1 MEAAGLPPALER
13 STFFF
18 SSPVFLGGGGGGGG
32 DASPAKCLRE
42 ETMNASLNLSGADLD
57 PQRVAQLQHRSVK
70 VSVIIVLGV
79 MITLGNIAVL
89 LVITSSVAGW
99 SRSSRYFLL
108 SLTAAD
114 SAFGL
119 LVMPLNLW
127 VSLLKDYTDG
137 PDQLCHV
144 VAFCNA
150 TVYSTC
156 MYTLAAISLER
167 YVAVL
172 YPLKYSSM
180 MTRRRTLLLIA
191 FSWCFPPCLLAPIC
205 FPDGIIQVHFSTASL
220 VCNPS
225 YSTNVGYSLS
235 LACVIFF
242 PCSAVMTY
250 ANLRVWCAARR
261 QSRKLRR
268 LERAHRRR
276 HNVASRVLVPVM
288 AAYFT
293 CWTPCMAAMIYNALS
308 GSSVPEWLEF
318 VVVWLPTSNG
328 FLNCI
333 FYFWINKSFR
343 QKFHLIMHRLA
354 LTLCPALVDTLGC
367 CRPSE
372 VPFGSGFLYY
382 DNGVHE
388 RSSSVSSTCT
398 LTTLA

>member
-1 MEAAGLPPALER
+1 
-13 STFFF
+13 
-18 SSPVFLGGGGGGGG
+18 
-32 DASPAKCLRE
+32 
-42 ETMNASLNLSGADLD
+42 MNESLNLSSSDFD
-57 PQRVAQLQHRSVK
+57 PQTSTYLHNRSVK
-70 VSVIIVLGV
+70 VSVIILLGV
-79 MITLGNIAVL
+79 MITLGNMAVL

-114 SAFGL
+114 SAFGM
-119 LVMPLNLW
+119 LVMPLNLL
-127 VSLLKDYTDG
+127 VSLLKDYTAG
-137 PDQLCHV
+137 PDQLCHL

-150 TVYSTC
+150 TVCSTC

-172 YPLKYSSM
+172 FPLKYSSM

-191 FSWCFPPCLLAPIC
+191 FSWGFPPCLLAPII
-205 FPDGIIQVHFSTASL
+205 FPDGIIKVHFSTASL

-225 YSTNVGYSLS
+225 YSSNMGYSLS
-235 LACVIFF
+235 LAGLIFF

-250 ANLRVWCAARR
+250 ANLRLWCAARR
-261 QSRKLRR
+261 QSRKLRQ

-276 HNVASRVLVPVM
+276 HDVASRVLVPVM
-288 AAYFT
+288 TAYFA
-293 CWTPCMAAMIYNALS
+293 CWTPCIAVMIYNALS
-308 GSSVPEWLEF
+308 GNFVPEWMEF

-343 QKFHLIMHRLA
+343 QKFHLTMHTLA
-354 LTLCPALVDTLGC
+354 QTACPTLVEYLGVC
-367 CRPSE
+367 QPLKVS
-372 VPFGSGFLYY
+372 FDSAFL
-382 DNGVHE
+382 NNNTGVHE

-398 LTTLA
+398 LMTLT

>member
-1 MEAAGLPPALER
+1 MYPTLNF
-13 STFFF
+13 ST
-18 SSPVFLGGGGGGGG
+18 SDDS
-32 DASPAKCLRE
+32 
-42 ETMNASLNLSGADLD
+42 NLSAVD
-57 PQRVAQLQHRSVK
+57 PQRLHELTHRSLK
-70 VSVIIVLGV
+70 VSIIIVLGL
-79 MITLGNIAVL
+79 MITLGNVAVL

-99 SRSSRYFLL
+99 SRNSRYFLL

-127 VSLLKDYTDG
+127 VSLLKDYSEG
-137 PDQLCHV
+137 PDALCHV

-156 MYTLAAISLER
+156 MYTLASISLER
-167 YVAVL
+167 YMAVF
-172 YPLKYSSM
+172 YPLQYSSL
-180 MTRRRTLLLIA
+180 MTTKRTLLLIA
-191 FSWCFPPCLLAPIC
+191 FSWCFPPCLLSPIS
-205 FPDGIIQVHFSTASL
+205 FPHGIIEVHFSTASL

-235 LACVIFF
+235 LTCFIFF
-242 PCSAVMTY
+242 PCSIIMTY

-261 QSRKLRR
+261 QRLKMRR
-268 LERAHRRR
+268 YGRT

-288 AAYFT
+288 AAYYT
-293 CWTPCMAAMIYNALS
+293 CWTPCMAAMIYNAVS

-333 FYFWINKSFR
+333 FYFWINRSFR
-343 QKFHLIMHRLA
+343 RKFHLVLQRLA
-354 LTLCPALVDTLGC
+354 LALCPRLADTLGC
-367 CRPSE
+367 CSTSKAHF
-372 VPFGSGFLYY
+372 VSGML
-382 DNGVHE
+382 DNNNSVHE

-398 LTTLA
+398 LLTLAEHVCT

>member
-1 MEAAGLPPALER
+1 
-13 STFFF
+13 
-18 SSPVFLGGGGGGGG
+18 
-32 DASPAKCLRE
+32 
-42 ETMNASLNLSGADLD
+42 MNASLNLSTLDIDSSTGGADS
-57 PQRVAQLQHRSVK
+57 QRIMQLHHRSVK
-70 VSVIIVLGV
+70 VSIIIVLGV

-127 VSLLKDYTDG
+127 VSLIKDYTDG
-137 PDQLCHV
+137 PDWLCHM

-167 YVAVL
+167 YIAVL
-172 YPLKYSSM
+172 YPLKYSSL
-180 MTRRRTLLLIA
+180 MTRKRTLLLIA
-191 FSWCFPPCLLAPIC
+191 FSWCFPPCLLVPIS

-225 YSTNVGYSLS
+225 YSTNVAYSLS
-235 LACVIFF
+235 LTCVIFF
-242 PCSAVMTY
+242 PCSIVMTY
-250 ANLRVWCAARR
+250 ANMRVWYAARTQRRKMR
-261 QSRKLRR
+261 QFERVCRK
-268 LERAHRRR
+268 R

-288 AAYFT
+288 AAYFI

-308 GSSVPEWLEF
+308 GSTVPEWIEF

-343 QKFHLIMHRLA
+343 RKFYLVMERLA
-354 LTLCPALVDTLGC
+354 QGLCPELVNTLGC
-367 CRPSE
+367 CIPSKT
-372 VPFGSGFLYY
+372 PFVSRML
-382 DNGVHE
+382 NNNNSVHE

-398 LTTLA
+398 LMTLA

>member
-1 MEAAGLPPALER
+1 
-13 STFFF
+13 
-18 SSPVFLGGGGGGGG
+18 
-32 DASPAKCLRE
+32 
-42 ETMNASLNLSGADLD
+42 MNESLNLSSSEFD
-57 PQRVAQLQHRSVK
+57 PQTSTHLHNRSVK
-70 VSVIIVLGV
+70 VSVIIILGV
-79 MITLGNIAVL
+79 MITLGNMAVL

-119 LVMPLNLW
+119 LVMPLNLL
-127 VSLLKDYTDG
+127 VSLLKDYTAG
-137 PDQLCHV
+137 PDQLCHL

-172 YPLKYSSM
+172 FPLKYSSM

-191 FSWCFPPCLLAPIC
+191 FSWGFPPCLLAPIC
-205 FPDGIIQVHFSTASL
+205 FPDGIIEVHFSTASL

-225 YSTNVGYSLS
+225 YSSNMGYSLS
-235 LACVIFF
+235 LAGFIFF

-276 HNVASRVLVPVM
+276 HDVASRVLVPVM

-308 GSSVPEWLEF
+308 GSSVPEWMEF

-343 QKFHLIMHRLA
+343 QKFHLTVHTLA
-354 LTLCPALVDTLGC
+354 QTACPALVEYLGF
-367 CRPSE
+367 RQPLKVS
-372 VPFGSGFLYY
+372 FDSAFL
-382 DNGVHE
+382 NNNTGVHE

-398 LTTLA
+398 LMTLA